1 MNQSSYEDKLLGL
14 TEIFQG
20 DTDYARNVL
29 DKWLQTKKAEI
40 EAEII
45 AEVNRRLEGLNS
57 IIPVIFKV
65 SIDSDGIHFP
75 GEKPRVT
82 SKAAPSEKKAAPKSG
97 KKNSLFEP
105 QG

>member
-1 MNQSSYEDKLLGL
+1 MDQHSYEEKLSAL
-14 TEIFQG
+14 TDIFHG
-20 DTDYARNVL
+20 DTSYAKNVL
-29 DKWLQTKKAEI
+29 DKWLQTKKVEI

-57 IIPVIFKV
+57 LIPITFKV
-65 SIDSDGIHFP
+65 SIDSHGIHFP
-75 GEKPRVT
+75 GEKPRVI
-82 SKAAPSEKKAAPKSG
+82 SKAAPPEEKAAAKPG